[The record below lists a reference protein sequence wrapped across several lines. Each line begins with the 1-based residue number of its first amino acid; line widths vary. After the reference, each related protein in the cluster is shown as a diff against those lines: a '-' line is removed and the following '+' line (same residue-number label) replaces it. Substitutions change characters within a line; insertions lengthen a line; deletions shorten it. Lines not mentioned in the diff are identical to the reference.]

1 MPDRNA
7 ELLAADL
14 AARRA
19 AYDTGIA
26 KYHEQHPE
34 AGPHLTRAA
43 IANCNLCDDDGYRG
57 LQACDHVDRTAAAA
71 RGSALVRAQL
81 PPRKDQR

>member
-7 ELLAADL
+7 ELLAADR
-14 AARRA
+14 AARLQ
-19 AYDTGIA
+19 AYEAGIA
-26 KYHEQHPE
+26 EYHDQHPE
-34 AGPHLTRAA
+34 AGAHLTRAA
-43 IANCNLCDDDGYRG
+43 IANCRLCDDDGYRG